1 MHTIEWAAGLFE
13 GEGCFSFKHNGN
25 GRIYGRLGLKM
36 TDKDIVEKFA
46 EVVGY
51 GNVNYLKT
59 KDEWKD
65 AYCWEISKTSEV
77 RRITAAM
84 LPYLG
89 SRRAHKALDIL
100 DHIECN

>member
-13 GEGCFSFKHNGN
+13 GEGCFSFKTKANGKK
-25 GRIYGRLGLKM
+25 YGRLSLKM

-59 KDEWKD
+59 QDGWKD
-65 AYCWEISKTSEV
+65 AYCWEICKITEV
-77 RRITAAM
+77 RRIAAAM

-89 SRRAHKALDIL
+89 DRRAHKALDIL
-100 DHIECN
+100 DHIECK